1 MRHTPSH
8 PARLALILLAAL
20 LFLSAGKTSAQTP
33 TRVMVDPPLSSVQPG
48 QSFTV
53 KVMVENVSDLWAY
66 DLKLSFPP
74 SLLQVTA
81 MRNGGFLDAGMLL
94 GPTLDNE
101 AGTAQ
106 LVNTQMSGSLPKSGS
121 GMLVC
126 TQLATP
132 PVSGNGTLIRLSFTG
147 VGVGRT
153 DIALT
158 KGELADSQGN
168 NTDVVLGGARVD
180 VSSQIEPTLTA
191 TPAVT
196 RTQPPV
202 VLTPTQTAT
211 TPAFPTLA
219 PSPTRSTLPGP
230 QDPYPGQEPT
240 AVIPP
245 FPTQPPA
252 REPGSTQPPMM
263 GETEPTA
270 QFPTPMSGEL
280 ENTPLSPVATGLPV
294 SNVPLRNTDQASVWQ
309 AQPARGVD
317 LPWIILS
324 VELVVLLGLVIML
337 IRHRRS

>member
-1 MRHTPSH
+1 M
-8 PARLALILLAAL
+8 ILRINPGSTHEAPLPGKPHYPWLGFPFSLLLLLTFLFPVNAQNTTTLSASPVISQVMLNSQVSLDLMLTDAVNVNAFDVIVEYDDAL
-20 LFLSAGKTSAQTP
+20 LRLDG
-33 TRVMVDPPLSSVQPG
+33 
-48 QSFTV
+48 
-53 KVMVENVSDLWAY
+53 WA
-66 DLKLSFPP
+66 
-74 SLLQVTA
+74 
-81 MRNGGFLDAGMLL
+81 NGGFLSNLAVVVK
-94 GPTLDNE
+94 TDNP
-101 AGTAQ
+101 GYFR
-106 LVNTQMSGSLPKSGS
+106 LF
-121 GMLVC
+121 C

-191 TPAVT
+191 TPTVT

-211 TPAFPTLA
+211 APAFPTLA

-317 LPWIILS
+317 LPWIILG

-337 IRHRRS
+337 LIRRHRP

>member
-1 MRHTPSH
+1 M
-8 PARLALILLAAL
+8 ILRINPGSTHEAPLPGKPHYPWLGFPFSLLLLLTFLFPVNAQNTTTLSASPVISQVMLNSQVSLDLMLTDAVNVNAFDVIVEYDDAL
-20 LFLSAGKTSAQTP
+20 LRLDG
-33 TRVMVDPPLSSVQPG
+33 
-48 QSFTV
+48 
-53 KVMVENVSDLWAY
+53 WA
-66 DLKLSFPP
+66 
-74 SLLQVTA
+74 
-81 MRNGGFLDAGMLL
+81 NGGFLSNLAVVVK
-94 GPTLDNE
+94 TDNP
-101 AGTAQ
+101 GYFR
-106 LVNTQMSGSLPKSGS
+106 LF
-121 GMLVC
+121 C

-191 TPAVT
+191 TPTVT

-211 TPAFPTLA
+211 APAFPTLA
-219 PSPTRSTLPGP
+219 PSPTRSTPPGP

-294 SNVPLRNTDQASVWQ
+294 SNMPLRNTDQASVWQ

-317 LPWIILS
+317 LPWIILG

-337 IRHRRS
+337 LIRRHRP

>member
-1 MRHTPSH
+1 MRHPQPIRIHSSH
-8 PARLALILLAAL
+8 PWRHVAVMGLLLLGMLLAGWNGSVTAQNNTILYVSPTTSEMGLNSQKSFDLILSDAVNVNA
-20 LFLSAGKTSAQTP
+20 FD
-33 TRVMVDPPLSSVQPG
+33 VI
-48 QSFTV
+48 
-53 KVMVENVSDLWAY
+53 VEYDDAVLRLDGWA
-66 DLKLSFPP
+66 
-74 SLLQVTA
+74 
-81 MRNGGFLDAGMLL
+81 NGGFLSNLAVVVK
-94 GPTLDNE
+94 TDNP
-101 AGTAQ
+101 GYFR
-106 LVNTQMSGSLPKSGS
+106 
-121 GMLVC
+121 LVC

-191 TPAVT
+191 TPTVT

-211 TPAFPTLA
+211 APAFPTLA

-294 SNVPLRNTDQASVWQ
+294 SNMPLRNTDQASVWQ

-317 LPWIILS
+317 LPWIILG

-337 IRHRRS
+337 LIRRHRP